1 MDADVEKSP
10 HFDRLVLAGI
20 GALSGLAGWLLIDVL
35 PDRVEN
41 ERAIMAIAA
50 LMWAFFGSL
59 LVSIGPLP
67 LRRAVLAGLAV
78 SVVPALLFFWASFR
92 FDDIESFL
100 TSASPLC
107 AFAIL
112 ATVPL
117 PFLIAG
123 LSENSRWNDYPALFD
138 NAWNIV
144 VRYGVS
150 WVFVGIFWGVVFL
163 SDQLLKVVG
172 LDIIEDLLDIDVV
185 PYLLTGSALGL
196 ALAVVH
202 ELRAYVSPYLVLRLL
217 RLLLPVVLI
226 VVAIFVVAV
235 PVQGMSGLFGNLS
248 AAGILMAMAIGAVTL
263 ITTAIDQDNEL
274 AVAPGFM
281 RKITRALGVLLPIL
295 AALSVYAIW
304 ARVNQHGWSP
314 DRIAAAIIAVF
325 VLAYALIY
333 ALAVVGNANW
343 MGRIRKANIT
353 MALALVGVAALW
365 LTPAFNPQRIST
377 NSQMARFQDGKT
389 AVANL
394 PLWEIGREWGK
405 AGKSALA
412 DLENYDGPDADALET
427 SLVELAASTNKW
439 NFKRETDANSTVKT
453 ANLARL
459 QTLLQ
464 IRPLG
469 RDFPENFAP
478 GVNLQSML
486 NGCEQLTPA
495 GKPACVGV
503 FADLLP
509 ATPGDELMVVWARR
523 GGTHIGAHVWMPD
536 DADTRV
542 WYRQLTV
549 LGAGFLSDLKPEVI
563 DDLLNGD
570 FTIQPA
576 NLNTLKVSDVEL
588 LVRPD

>member
-1 MDADVEKSP
+1 MATDVEKNP

-20 GALSGLAGWLLIDVL
+20 GALAGLAGWILIDVL
-35 PDRVEN
+35 PDQIEN

-50 LMWAFFGSL
+50 LMGAFFASL
-59 LVSIGPLP
+59 LVSIGPLT
-67 LRRAVLAGLAV
+67 LRRAALAGLAV
-78 SVVPALLFFWASFR
+78 SVIPALLLLWASFR
-92 FDDIESFL
+92 FDDIENFL
-100 TSASPLC
+100 NSASPLF

-112 ATVPL
+112 ASVPL

-123 LSENSRWNDYPALFD
+123 LSDNSRWNDYPALFD

-150 WVFVGIFWGVVFL
+150 WVFVAIFWGVVFL
-163 SDQLLKVVG
+163 SDQLLKIVG

-185 PYLLTGSALGL
+185 PYLLTGSTLGL
-196 ALAVVH
+196 ALSVVH

-263 ITTAIDQDNEL
+263 ITTAIDQNNEL

-295 AALSVYAIW
+295 AALAIYAIW

-333 ALAVVGNANW
+333 VLAVVRNANW
-343 MGRIRKANIT
+343 MGGIRKANIA

-377 NSQMARFQDGKT
+377 NSQMARFQDGRT
-389 AVANL
+389 AVADL

-412 DLENYDGPDADALET
+412 DLENYDGPDAAALET
-427 SLVELAASTNKW
+427 SLLKLDDSTSKW
-439 NFKRETDANSTVKT
+439 SFQSDNDADSAVKT
-453 ANLARL
+453 ADLARL

-469 RDFPENFAP
+469 KDLPENFDP
-478 GVNLQSML
+478 GSNVKSIL
-486 NGCEQLTPA
+486 NGCEQQTPA

-509 ATPGDELMVVWARR
+509 ATPGDELMVVWAWS
-523 GGTHIGAHVWMPD
+523 GGTRIGAHVWTQD
-536 DADTRV
+536 DADTWV
-542 WYRQLTV
+542 WHGHAEV
-549 LGAGFLSDLKPEVI
+549 LGARYRSALKPDVI
-563 DDLLNGD
+563 DDLVNGD

-576 NLNTLKVSDVEL
+576 NLNTLKVSDAEL
-588 LVRPD
+588 LVLPD

>member
-1 MDADVEKSP
+1 MDADVKKTP

-172 LDIIEDLLDIDVV
+172 LEIIEDLLDIDVV
-185 PYLLTGSALGL
+185 PYLLSGSALGL
-196 ALAVVH
+196 GLAVVH

-226 VVAIFVVAV
+226 VVAIFVVSV
-235 PVQGMSGLFGNLS
+235 PVQGMSGLFGDLS
-248 AAGILMAMAIGAVTL
+248 AAGVLMAMAIGAVTL
-263 ITTAIDQDNEL
+263 ITTAIDQNNEL
-274 AVAPGFM
+274 AVAPGIM

-314 DRIAAAIIAVF
+314 DRIAATIIAVF

-365 LTPAFNPQRIST
+365 LTPAINPQRIST

-394 PLWEIGREWGK
+394 PLWEIGREWGR

-412 DLENYDGPDADALET
+412 VLENYEGPDAAALET
-427 SLVELAASTNKW
+427 SLLALDESSNKW
-439 NFKRETDANSTVKT
+439 NFKHDIVENSTEKT
-453 ANLARL
+453 ADLARL
-459 QTLLQ
+459 RGLFQ

-469 RDFPENFAP
+469 KDLPENFAP
-478 GVNLQSML
+478 GVKLQSML
-486 NGCEQLTPA
+486 NGCETLTPA

-503 FADLLP
+503 FTDLLP
-509 ATPGDELMVVWARR
+509 ARPGDELLVVWSNSGRQS
-523 GGTHIGAHVWMPD
+523 IDVQVWTQD
-536 DADTRV
+536 DADTWVR
-542 WYRQLTV
+542 YRQPV
-549 LGAGFLSDLKPEVI
+549 ALGDGNIYGLKPDVI

-588 LVRPD
+588 LLVPD